1 MALDVFFGTFLAIIL
16 VGCLAS
22 GTPPLFSKRDETDS
36 HDERSGLSIYTDYGT
51 GVQYVATIQGGLTV
65 RVDKDGKPMI
75 TQEIDKDAK

>member
-36 HDERSGLSIYTDYGT
+36 HDKRSGLVIYTDHGT

-65 RVDKDGKPMI
+65 RVDENGKPMI
-75 TQEIDKDAK
+75 SKETGKDIK